1 MEKYSLA
8 QWRKLRG
15 MSQEQLAVMA
25 GVSARSIINYEGSE
39 KALSNASYKTVQALA
54 DCLGIKISQI
64 FLGSVAEK
72 QK

>member
-39 KALSNASYKTVQALA
+39 EALSNASYKTVQALA

-64 FLGSVAEK
+64 FLGAVSEK

>member
-8 QWRKLRG
+8 QWRKIRG
-15 MSQEQLAVMA
+15 LSQEQLAVMA
-25 GVSARSIINYEGSE
+25 GISARSIINYESSE
-39 KALSNASYKTVQALA
+39 AALSNASYKTVQALA

-64 FLGSVAEK
+64 FLGAISEK

>member
-1 MEKYSLA
+1 MEKYSLS

-15 MSQEQLAVMA
+15 LSQEQLAAMV

-39 KALSNASYKTVQALA
+39 VALSNASYKTVQALA
-54 DCLGIKISQI
+54 DCLGIKISQF
-64 FLGSVAEK
+64 FLGTSSEK

>member
-1 MEKYSLA
+1 MEKYSLS

-15 MSQEQLAVMA
+15 LSQEQLAAMV

-39 KALSNASYKTVQALA
+39 VALSNASYKTVQALA

-64 FLGSVAEK
+64 FLEATSEK

>member
-15 MSQEQLAVMA
+15 LSQEQLAVMA

-39 KALSNASYKTVQALA
+39 AALSNASYKTIQALA

-64 FLGSVAEK
+64 FLSKTSEK

>member
-1 MEKYSLA
+1 
-8 QWRKLRG
+8 
-15 MSQEQLAVMA
+15 MA

-39 KALSNASYKTVQALA
+39 AALSNASYKTIQALA

-64 FLGSVAEK
+64 FLSATSEK